1 MVGKTFGRLTVVEQV
16 PAPAGVTGRE
26 AWYRCT
32 CQCGGGITTRGTSLR
47 QGITQSCG
55 CLRREVTQARNQAQA
70 AQRHDLTGQRFHRL
84 VVEGVLPQRQ
94 GGQRV
99 WLCRCDCGRQHQA
112 TTGGLRS
119 GGVKSCGCL
128 PTRVPDDLTGQ
139 RFGRLTVLALTE
151 ARGSN
156 GGAVWQCQCD
166 CGAQCQVP
174 AGNLRQGRT
183 VSCGCVRREDLTGQ
197 RAAAGRG
204 WHSLAVPVSVR
215 SGEIDPPGRP
225 GGGQNPELWLHHR
238 PRQRENRPDAYPRG
252 HCLCSGIHPWGFA
265 RALPLRLCGVP
276 PGEAG
281 LPHCVRRGSPYRLQ
295 RPGLGYGSPVSPHPG
310 QRWAEKCLLCPE
322 GHPPAAHSPHPV
334 CPAVATGFGVG
345 NESLPPLT
353 AGPWRGCAGTTA
365 GTGRQWQGRSS
376 RRDGARPPPFPS
388 GHGGGGGRGTGP
400 GTGRP
405 TAGASRWW

>member
-47 QGITQSCG
+47 RGITQSCG

-70 AQRHDLTGQRFHRL
+70 AQRH
-84 VVEGVLPQRQ
+84 
-94 GGQRV
+94 
-99 WLCRCDCGRQHQA
+99 
-112 TTGGLRS
+112 
-119 GGVKSCGCL
+119 
-128 PTRVPDDLTGQ
+128 
-139 RFGRLTVLALTE
+139 
-151 ARGSN
+151 
-156 GGAVWQCQCD
+156 
-166 CGAQCQVP
+166 
-174 AGNLRQGRT
+174 
-183 VSCGCVRREDLTGQ
+183 DLTGQ

-225 GGGQNPELWLHHR
+225 GGGQNPELRLHHL
-238 PRQRENRPDAYPRG
+238 PRQRENRPDAHPRG
-252 HCLCSGIHPWGFA
+252 HCLCSGICPWGFA

-281 LPHCVRRGSPYRLQ
+281 LPHCVRRGSPYHLQ
-295 RPGLGYGSPVSPHPG
+295 RPGLGHGSPVSPHPG

-334 CPAVATGFGVG
+334 CPAVAAGFGVG
-345 NESLPPLT
+345 NESLPPFT

-365 GTGRQWQGRSS
+365 GTGR
-376 RRDGARPPPFPS
+376 
-388 GHGGGGGRGTGP
+388 
-400 GTGRP
+400 
-405 TAGASRWW
+405 

>member
-1 MVGKTFGRLTVVEQV
+1 MRKQGPGFALPVLGF
-16 PAPAGVTGRE
+16 AHGRE
-26 AWYRCT
+26 GRRSDQGQSSHGGKDLWPAD
-32 CQCGGGITTRGTSLR
+32 GGG
-47 QGITQSCG
+47 
-55 CLRREVTQARNQAQA
+55 
-70 AQRHDLTGQRFHRL
+70 TGA
-84 VVEGVLPQRQ
+84 GA
-94 GGQRV
+94 G
-99 WLCRCDCGRQHQA
+99 RCDGAGTLVPLHLPARGRDHHPGHQSA
-112 TTGGLRS
+112 PGDHPELRLS
-119 GGVKSCGCL
+119 AH
-128 PTRVPDDLTGQ
+128 PRTDDLIGQ

-204 WHSLAVPVSVR
+204 WHSLAVPVPVR

-225 GGGQNPELWLHHR
+225 GGRQNPELRLHHR
-238 PRQRENRPDAYPRG
+238 PRQRENRPDAHPRG
-252 HCLCSGIHPWGFA
+252 YCLCSGIHPWGFA
-265 RALPLRLCGVP
+265 GALPLRLCGVP

-281 LPHCVRRGSPYRLQ
+281 LPHCVRRCSPYHLQ
-295 RPGLGYGSPVSPHPG
+295 RPGLGHGSPVSPHPG

-334 CPAVATGFGVG
+334 CPAVAAGFGVG

-376 RRDGARPPPFPS
+376 RRDGARPPPLPS

>member
-1 MVGKTFGRLTVVEQV
+1 MWAHPQLRVCPSVWDTELAGPAVWKT
-16 PAPAGVTGRE
+16 
-26 AWYRCT
+26 
-32 CQCGGGITTRGTSLR
+32 
-47 QGITQSCG
+47 
-55 CLRREVTQARNQAQA
+55 
-70 AQRHDLTGQRFHRL
+70 HRT
-84 VVEGVLPQRQ
+84 
-94 GGQRV
+94 GGQ
-99 WLCRCDCGRQHQA
+99 W
-112 TTGGLRS
+112 
-119 GGVKSCGCL
+119 
-128 PTRVPDDLTGQ
+128 
-139 RFGRLTVLALTE
+139 
-151 ARGSN
+151 
-156 GGAVWQCQCD
+156 
-166 CGAQCQVP
+166 
-174 AGNLRQGRT
+174 
-183 VSCGCVRREDLTGQ
+183 
-197 RAAAGRG
+197 AAAGRG

-225 GGGQNPELWLHHR
+225 GGRQNPELRLHHL

-265 RALPLRLCGVP
+265 GALPLRLCGVP

-281 LPHCVRRGSPYRLQ
+281 LPHCVRRCSPYHLQ
-295 RPGLGYGSPVSPHPG
+295 RPGLGHGSPVSPHPG
-310 QRWAEKCLLCPE
+310 QRWAEKCLLRPE

-334 CPAVATGFGVG
+334 CPAVAAGFGVG